1 MRRAGTAHSTVPAAR
16 GRAEAAPRAVAN
28 GAPVTVRHGTGREP
42 RAPACSETHTRGID
56 LRRALVVIKWVYTA
70 RSLVRG
76 PETRRGGFCLP
87 EHCRYPLEAEEI
99 VRSDGLA

>member
-1 MRRAGTAHSTVPAAR
+1 
-16 GRAEAAPRAVAN
+16 VA
-28 GAPVTVRHGTGREP
+28 
-42 RAPACSETHTRGID
+42 HTRRID
-56 LRRALVVIKWVYTA
+56 LRLALVVIKWVYTA